1 MGDSAG
7 VLEHNHFS
15 GNSLTPLVLHGW
27 NLATGFQEVPSVA
40 PKDLWFP
47 LSRDV
52 PDTYRYVVSEPLGR
66 NSYKEQYLFLYR

>member
-1 MGDSAG
+1 MWVSQPLLGKQP
-7 VLEHNHFS
+7 H
-15 GNSLTPLVLHGW
+15 SLTPLVLHGW
-27 NLATGFQEVPSVA
+27 NLATGFQEVPSVV

-52 PDTYRYVVSEPLGR
+52 PDTYRYVVSDPLGR